1 MLGCWKILV
10 FHGCAVA
17 QCRFHGME
25 FLHTLAGF
33 YNQYLALMRYQFIG
47 SIYGI
52 TLMGAQQQFWVA
64 PRFLCQF
71 PQRFKLAILHY

>member
-1 MLGCWKILV
+1 
-10 FHGCAVA
+10 
-17 QCRFHGME
+17 ME

-33 YNQYLALMRYQFIG
+33 YHQYFSPVRYQFIG

-52 TLMGAQQQFWVA
+52 TPVGAQQQFWVA
-64 PRFLCQF
+64 PGFLCQF